1 MLRGP
6 ERNSLAGQQFDVLI
20 IGGGINGVA
29 IAREC
34 SMAGR
39 RVLIVDQRDFASGT
53 TSRSTRIIHGGL
65 RYLEHGEI
73 ALVRESLRERDRL
86 LQQSPYLVKPLR
98 FLLALQGNQ
107 KSFTRSS
114 QAIRAGLWLYHRWAG
129 RPWRTARSAYGFE
142 RQLDSGNPWSF
153 YAYEDAQCE
162 FPERMAAEWLRE
174 SIAAGAVA
182 RNYTRLLQIE
192 HRNGTATGVRL
203 RDTLSSEEFRVSAAQ
218 IVNATGP
225 WVDSV
230 ASAAG
235 LDAQKMV
242 GGIKGSHIV
251 LPRFTGMPVE
261 AFFTEAPDGRLIF
274 VIPWNEQI
282 LVGTTEVAD
291 SGNPEDARP
300 TPEEVDYLMAG
311 FQRFFPQSG
320 LSHSD
325 IRYSFSGVRPLPASP
340 GKSAAAVTRK
350 HIIHD
355 HTPEGA
361 AGLISIIG
369 GKLTTAASLAR
380 ETARKLGLHVP
391 EPGKVIG
398 MAPAGEVEATLR
410 QWAHLVASK
419 AGIPEA
425 NAQAIAAWHGRHA
438 MAIASTA
445 AHDEAL
451 RAPLCSHSHH
461 IVAEAV
467 EAIQHEC
474 AVTLGDILLRR
485 VPVALGPCWSE
496 ACGSEAAHR
505 IGHAMGWSEEK
516 INRELEQFEEEREG
530 FLHPSERNEAASK
543 TFETQR
549 NRGSRGSFGS

>member
-1 MLRGP
+1 MLKRP
-6 ERNSLAGQQFDVLI
+6 ERNSLAGRQFDVLV

-34 SMAGR
+34 SLAGR

-86 LQQSPYLVKPLR
+86 LQQSPHLVRPLR

-129 RPWRTARSAYGFE
+129 RPWRTARSAYKFE

-162 FPERMAAEWLRE
+162 FPERLVAEWLVE
-174 SIAAGAVA
+174 SIDAGAVA
-182 RNYTRLLQIE
+182 RNHTRLLRIE
-192 HRNGTATGVRL
+192 HSNGKVTGARL
-203 RDTLSSEEFRVSAAQ
+203 RDILSGEEYRISATQ

-225 WVDSV
+225 WADAV
-230 ASAAG
+230 ASVTG
-235 LDAQKMV
+235 LNAPRMI
-242 GGIKGSHIV
+242 GGVKGSHIV
-251 LPRFTGMPVE
+251 LPRFNGGPPE
-261 AFFTEAPDGRLIF
+261 AFFTEATDGRLIF

-282 LVGTTEVAD
+282 LVGTTEVED
-291 SGNPEDARP
+291 SGNPEDASP
-300 TPEEVDYLMAG
+300 SQQEVDYLMAG
-311 FQRFFPQSG
+311 FQRFFPRSG
-320 LSHSD
+320 LSHAD
-325 IRYSFSGVRPLPASP
+325 IRYSFSGVRPLPLSP

-355 HTPEGA
+355 HASEGA

-380 ETARKLGLHVP
+380 EAARKLDLHVP
-391 EPGKVIG
+391 EPRSVISI
-398 MAPAGEVEATLR
+398 APSDEVDSTCR
-410 QWAHLVASK
+410 QWAQLVATK
-419 AGIPEA
+419 ARIQESS
-425 NAQAIAAWHGRHA
+425 AQAIAGWYGRHA
-438 MAIASTA
+438 MAIASMA
-445 AHDEAL
+445 ARDEAL
-451 RAPLCSHSHH
+451 RVPLCSHSHH

-467 EAIQHEC
+467 ESVLHEC

-496 ACGSEAAHR
+496 ECSREAAQR
-505 IGHAMGWSEEK
+505 IGQAMGWNQTE
-516 INRELEQFEEEREG
+516 IHRELEQFEEERER
-530 FLHPSERNEAASK
+530 FLHPAERVIEA
-543 TFETQR
+543 
-549 NRGSRGSFGS
+549 